1 MWTDVVDLNEFYR
14 RPLGQV
20 ARRMIQRQIRQI
32 WPDLRGMSLL
42 GLGYATPY
50 LRSYQGEA
58 QRVIAAMP
66 AQQGV
71 MPWPAGEPG
80 LVALTEE
87 AELPFEDLS
96 IDRLLMVHAVE
107 HGEHLR
113 AIMRDAWRVLSDSGR
128 ILIVVPNRRG
138 IWARLERTP
147 FGQGLPYTN
156 RQARRLLQDSL
167 FTPVDSAR
175 ALYIPPSR
183 WRFALSSAPAM
194 ERIGHRLFPTFSGV
208 LIIEAIKQI
217 YAAAPTATIT
227 RRRRKLVVI
236 PGNAASA
243 RATDLQSES
252 TDDPSRRPPG

>member
-1 MWTDVVDLNEFYR
+1 MWPDAVELNEFYR
-14 RPLGQV
+14 RPLGGV
-20 ARRMIQRQIRQI
+20 ARRMIQRRIRET

-50 LRSYQGEA
+50 LQSYQGEA
-58 QRVIAAMP
+58 ARVLAVMP

-71 MPWPAGEPG
+71 IPWPKGRPG
-80 LVALTEE
+80 LVTLTDS
-87 AELPFEDLS
+87 ANLPFDDLS

-107 HGEHLR
+107 HGEQVS
-113 AIMRDAWRVLSDSGR
+113 AMMREAWRVLSASGR

-156 RQARRLLQDSL
+156 RQARRLLQDGL
-167 FTPVDSAR
+167 FSPVDSSR

-183 WRFALSSAPAM
+183 WRFILSSAPAV
-194 ERIGHRLFPTFSGV
+194 ERIGNRLFPSFSGV
-208 LIIEAIKQI
+208 LLIEAIKQI
-217 YAAAPTATIT
+217 YGAAPTASVA
-227 RRRRKLVVI
+227 RARRKLVVI

-243 RATDLQSES
+243 CSAVEVN
-252 TDDPSRRPPG
+252 

>member
-1 MWTDVVDLNEFYR
+1 MWPDVVDLNEFYR
-14 RPLGQV
+14 RPLGGV
-20 ARRMIQRQIRQI
+20 ARRMIQRRIRDI

-50 LRSYQGEA
+50 LQSYQGEA
-58 QRVIAAMP
+58 ARVLAAMP

-71 MPWPAGEPG
+71 MPWPKGRPG
-80 LVALTEE
+80 LVTLTDS
-87 AELPFEDLS
+87 AELPLEDLW

-107 HGEHLR
+107 HGEQLR
-113 AIMRDAWRVLSDSGR
+113 ATMREAWRVLSASGR

-147 FGQGLPYTN
+147 FGHGLPYTN

-167 FTPVDSAR
+167 FSPVDSGR
-175 ALYIPPSR
+175 ALYMPPSR
-183 WRFALSSAPAM
+183 WRFALTSAPAM

-208 LIIEAIKQI
+208 LLIEAIKQI
-217 YAAAPTATIT
+217 YGAAPTANVS
-227 RRRRKLVVI
+227 RARRKLVVI

-243 RATDLQSES
+243 RNPLDS
-252 TDDPSRRPPG
+252 D

>member
-1 MWTDVVDLNEFYR
+1 MWPDVVDLNEFYR
-14 RPLGQV
+14 RPLGGV
-20 ARRMIQRQIRQI
+20 ARRMIQRRIREI

-50 LRSYQGEA
+50 LQSYQGEA
-58 QRVIAAMP
+58 ARVIAAMP

-71 MPWPAGEPG
+71 IPWPDSRPG
-80 LVALTEE
+80 LVTLTDG

-107 HGEHLR
+107 HGEQLR
-113 AIMRDAWRVLSDSGR
+113 AQMREAWRVLSASGR

-147 FGQGLPYTN
+147 FGHGLPYTN
-156 RQARRLLQDSL
+156 RQARRLLQDCL
-167 FTPVDSAR
+167 FSPVDSGR

-183 WRFALSSAPAM
+183 WRFVLTSAPAM
-194 ERIGHRLFPTFSGV
+194 ERIGRRLFPTFSGV
-208 LIIEAIKQI
+208 LLIEAIKQI
-217 YAAAPTATIT
+217 YGAAPTANVA
-227 RRRRKLVVI
+227 RARRKLVVI

-243 RATDLQSES
+243 RS
-252 TDDPSRRPPG
+252 TLSANSNETRDPSG

>member
-1 MWTDVVDLNEFYR
+1 MWPDIVDLNEFYR
-14 RPLGQV
+14 RPLGGI
-20 ARRMIQRQIRQI
+20 ARRMIQRRIREI

-50 LRSYQGEA
+50 LQSYHGEA
-58 QRVIAAMP
+58 SRVIAAMP

-71 MPWPAGEPG
+71 MPWPSGRPG
-80 LVALTEE
+80 LVTLTDS

-107 HGEHLR
+107 HGEQLR
-113 AIMRDAWRVLSDSGR
+113 AMMREAWRVLSASGR

-147 FGQGLPYTN
+147 FGHGLPYTT

-167 FTPVDSAR
+167 FSPVDSSR

-183 WRFALSSAPAM
+183 WRFILTSAPAM
-194 ERIGHRLFPTFSGV
+194 ERLGHRLFPTFSGV
-208 LIIEAIKQI
+208 LLIEAIKQDI
-217 YAAAPTATIT
+217 RRRPNRLRRPHAAAA
-227 RRRRKLVVI
+227 RR
-236 PGNAASA
+236 
-243 RATDLQSES
+243 D
-252 TDDPSRRPPG
+252 SR

>member
-1 MWTDVVDLNEFYR
+1 MWTDVADLNEFYR
-14 RPLGQV
+14 HPLGQV
-20 ARRMIQRQIRQI
+20 ARRMIQRRIRGV

-71 MPWPAGEPG
+71 MPWPLGEPG
-80 LVALTEE
+80 LVALTDE

-107 HGEHLR
+107 HGEQLR
-113 AIMRDAWRVLSDSGR
+113 AMMREAWRVLSDSGR

-147 FGQGLPYTN
+147 FGHGLPYTN
-156 RQARRLLQDSL
+156 GQARRLLQDSL
-167 FTPVDSAR
+167 FTPVEATR

-183 WRFALSSAPAM
+183 WRFVLSSAPAM
-194 ERIGHRLFPTFSGV
+194 ERIGRRLFPTFSGV
-208 LIIEAIKQI
+208 LLIEAIKQI
-217 YAAAPTATIT
+217 YAAAPKASAVPS
-227 RRRRKLVVI
+227 RRRLVVI
-236 PGNAASA
+236 PGNASSA
-243 RATDLQSES
+243 RTGATQGSG
-252 TDDPSRRPPG
+252 DDSPGAHC

>member
-1 MWTDVVDLNEFYR
+1 MWPDVVDLNEFYR
-14 RPLGQV
+14 RPLGGV
-20 ARRMIQRQIRQI
+20 ARLMIQRRIREI

-50 LRSYQGEA
+50 LQSYQSQA
-58 QRVIAAMP
+58 ARVMAAMP

-71 MPWPAGEPG
+71 MPWPTGKPG
-80 LVALTEE
+80 LVTLTDG

-107 HGEHLR
+107 HGEQLR
-113 AIMRDAWRVLSDSGR
+113 AQMREAWRVLSASGR

-147 FGQGLPYTN
+147 FGHGLPYTN
-156 RQARRLLQDSL
+156 RQARRLLQDCL
-167 FTPVDSAR
+167 FSPVDSGR

-183 WRFALSSAPAM
+183 WRFVLTSAPAI
-194 ERIGHRLFPTFSGV
+194 ERIGRRLFPTFSGV
-208 LIIEAIKQI
+208 LMIEAIKQI
-217 YAAAPTATIT
+217 YGAAPTANVA
-227 RRRRKLVVI
+227 RARRKLVVI

-243 RATDLQSES
+243 RATLNARENEQQA
-252 TDDPSRRPPG
+252 PSD

>member
-1 MWTDVVDLNEFYR
+1 MWPDVVDLNEFYR
-14 RPLGQV
+14 RPLGGV
-20 ARRMIQRQIRQI
+20 ARRMIQRRIREI

-50 LRSYQGEA
+50 LQSYQGEA
-58 QRVIAAMP
+58 ARVLAAMP

-71 MPWPAGEPG
+71 MPWPKGRPG
-80 LVALTEE
+80 LVTLTDS

-107 HGEHLR
+107 HGEQLR
-113 AIMRDAWRVLSDSGR
+113 ATMREAWRVLSASGR

-147 FGQGLPYTN
+147 FGHGLPYTN

-167 FTPVDSAR
+167 FSPVDSGR
-175 ALYIPPSR
+175 ALYMPPSR
-183 WRFALSSAPAM
+183 WRFALTSAPAM

-208 LIIEAIKQI
+208 LLIEAIKQI
-217 YAAAPTATIT
+217 YGAAPTANVA
-227 RRRRKLVVI
+227 RARRKLVVI

-243 RATDLQSES
+243 RNPLDS
-252 TDDPSRRPPG
+252 D